1 MRKPKL
7 REVTWH
13 AQGYTAGGRHSWDL
27 NSHLF
32 VFRAQDPS
40 SVICAS
46 RTIWLYTLQVYQS
59 QELLKKSLIQQ
70 HPHSWGSVKGR
81 ACWKAAIQRENFI
94 LFFFF
99 LRNSIRT
106 LFYFLMRT
114 IFKVFIEFV
123 IMLFS
128 FFCHAA
134 CKLSAPQPGTALGS
148 WQWKPGILTTRPLE
162 NS

>member
-40 SVICAS
+40 SAICAS
-46 RTIWLYTLQVYQS
+46 RTIWLYTLHVYQS

-81 ACWKAAIQRENFI
+81 ACL

-99 LRNSIRT
+99 FFRNSIRT

-114 IFKVFIEFV
+114 IFEVVIEFV

-148 WQWKPGILTTRPLE
+148 RKWKPGILTTRPLE